1 MIETPRAEGG
11 TSQDC
16 HPVPKWPTLPSIL
29 IPLLGNGSREY
40 GGGCV
45 YLDISTW
52 RYHICCPHPCLPHTS
67 RAAWSQILG
76 QQPGPGLP
84 ALVLLSSPLCDG
96 QRSSRQCPWGRQ
108 GGEPHQEGLA
118 GSSAAPTASRH
129 EVTTPAGSPAR
140 TEWEPRSGPFLRLS
154 TGGKCSHLLSYRL
167 WLFHAYK
174 IPGQQD
180 LDVDRFYVIEIH
192 NVGCKH
198 CVIGIGA
205 VQHRAAGW

>member
-1 MIETPRAEGG
+1 MSPRPQMANTPI
-11 TSQDC
+11 
-16 HPVPKWPTLPSIL
+16 HPHPPPREWQQRVWRGLCLPGYIYL
-29 IPLLGNGSREY
+29 EIPHLLAS
-40 GGGCV
+40 
-45 YLDISTW
+45 
-52 RYHICCPHPCLPHTS
+52 PCLPHTS

-76 QQPGPGLP
+76 QHPGPGLP
-84 ALVLLSSPLCDG
+84 ALSSPVALCDG

-118 GSSAAPTASRH
+118 GSSAA
-129 EVTTPAGSPAR
+129 TTPAGSPAR

-198 CVIGIGA
+198 CVISIGA